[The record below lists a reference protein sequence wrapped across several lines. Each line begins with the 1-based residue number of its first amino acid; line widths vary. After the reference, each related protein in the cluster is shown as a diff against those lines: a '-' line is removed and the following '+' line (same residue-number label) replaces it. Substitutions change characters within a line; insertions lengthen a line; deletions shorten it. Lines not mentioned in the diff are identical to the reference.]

1 MQLPILNI
9 IYFYAWKGLVVT
21 GLVTRTLL
29 PCASGGNQSWG
40 TECCTHLESYVPQHS
55 HHSLH
60 PNIEL
65 YRAKRLWQGLVN
77 FVPAIAYHVCL
88 SLPAAF
94 TQPGQSLLA
103 ELCTLHFSQICH
115 YHNSSLWCLVGREVM
130 ADPTAAADA
139 EHAAAAPAAFLLAVV
154 HYWFESEEEESSL
167 ASHKP
172 QNPTVSDETKL
183 VYNII
188 IARLRQVTAT

>member
-1 MQLPILNI
+1 
-9 IYFYAWKGLVVT
+9 
-21 GLVTRTLL
+21 
-29 PCASGGNQSWG
+29 
-40 TECCTHLESYVPQHS
+40 
-55 HHSLH
+55 
-60 PNIEL
+60 
-65 YRAKRLWQGLVN
+65 
-77 FVPAIAYHVCL
+77 
-88 SLPAAF
+88 
-94 TQPGQSLLA
+94 
-103 ELCTLHFSQICH
+103 
-115 YHNSSLWCLVGREVM
+115 M

-154 HYWFESEEEESSL
+154 HYWLESEEEESSL